1 VERIVDD
8 DLEAR
13 SPSVRLPDAI
23 RPGAAV
29 AAFAALRSTEA
40 AVPWIYVAIAIAVE
54 AAVFLYIADVGIAV
68 ASALGVAT
76 MAACA
81 LSRPRFAIAV
91 VAIVVVSLL
100 VVLVTARGG
109 GARIGVTG
117 LAAGAIALLAA
128 MGSALAALA
137 NRTLDRL
144 NQSYVDALAGQR
156 EAVAGYQTARARVI
170 ELGATVDNVYWE
182 TDAAM
187 RLRFLSRGFA
197 KAGGKVP
204 RMRMLLGY
212 DPIDV
217 AERLLGR
224 YGRMPAL
231 LARMRNQ
238 EAISGM
244 RMAWRDEAGNLRTSS
259 IYGYPQ
265 FDPEGRLVRYRGVV
279 VHTAQFEVGTPA
291 ALPTRTARA

>member
-1 VERIVDD
+1 M
-8 DLEAR
+8 
-13 SPSVRLPDAI
+13 SVPDGD
-23 RPGAAV
+23 RVSAAGV
-29 AAFAALRSTEA
+29 AAWPALRSADT
-40 AVPWIYVAIAIAVE
+40 AVLWIYVAIAVAVE

-68 ASALGVAT
+68 ASALGVAA

-81 LSRPRFAIAV
+81 LSRPRFALAIAGV
-91 VAIVVVSLL
+91 VVVSL
-100 VVLVTARGG
+100 VVILVTARGT

-117 LAAGAIALLAA
+117 LAAAAIALLAA
-128 MGSALAALA
+128 MGSALAGLA

-144 NQSYVDALAGQR
+144 HDSYTDAVAGMR
-156 EAVAGYQTARARVI
+156 EAVAGYQSARARVI

-197 KAGGKVP
+197 KAGPKVP
-204 RMRMLLGY
+204 KMRQLLGY

-224 YGRMPAL
+224 YGRMHAL
-231 LARMRNQ
+231 LARMRNH
-238 EAISGM
+238 EPINGM

-265 FDPEGRLVRYRGVV
+265 FEVDGRLARYRGVV
-279 VHTAQFEVGTPA
+279 VHTAQFEAGQPA
-291 ALPTRTARA
+291 ALPAGASRP